1 VESINKAYMEQPQ
14 AIATVHPVYVLL
26 TLISSV

>member
-1 VESINKAYMEQPQ
+1 MEQPQ